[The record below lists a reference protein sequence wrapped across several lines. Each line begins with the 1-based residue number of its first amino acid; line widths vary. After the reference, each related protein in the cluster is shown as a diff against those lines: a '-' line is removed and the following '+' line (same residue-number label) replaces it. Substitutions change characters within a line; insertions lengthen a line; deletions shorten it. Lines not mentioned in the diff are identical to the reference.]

1 MEAAAVLRIC
11 AAYRVPCLAPKAVCD
26 TADSGIRGF
35 WTEFDNVMQRLAVY
49 VAGLIEILTRQG
61 Y

>member
-1 MEAAAVLRIC
+1 
-11 AAYRVPCLAPKAVCD
+11 VPCLAPKAVCD